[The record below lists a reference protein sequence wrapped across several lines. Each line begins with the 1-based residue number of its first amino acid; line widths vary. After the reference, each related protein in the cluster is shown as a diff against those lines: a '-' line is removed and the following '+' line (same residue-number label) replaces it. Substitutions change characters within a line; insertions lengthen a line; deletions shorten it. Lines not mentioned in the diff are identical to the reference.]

1 MSIANMISSAFILGI
16 LLIGITITFNV
27 ICYILDVLYKT
38 YNIICTRINR
48 CRCKCKYTYRNNN
61 HNNHNNKITPI
72 LYNDNVIII
81 VNPYKNYQIGTI
93 STKIN

>member
-16 LLIGITITFNV
+16 LLIGITITFNI
-27 ICYILDVLYKT
+27 ICNILDLLYKT
-38 YNIICTRINR
+38 YKIICSRINR
-48 CRCKCKYTYRNNN
+48 CRCRCRCRYTYEN
-61 HNNHNNKITPI
+61 NNHNNKITPI
-72 LYNDNVIII
+72 LYNDNVIIV